1 MLKNIS
7 LLTIVLIIV
16 ISCSK
21 DDDTTDLGNNDD
33 FNRKAMLSNIADNI
47 IIPSYQDLNT
57 KLEVLVSTKDD
68 FITDPNTENLSAL
81 RTSWLNA
88 YKSWQFVEMF
98 NIGKAE
104 EISYHFQMNIY
115 PTNND
120 DIKNNI
126 SLGVADLEH
135 PNNND
140 AVGFPALDYMLYGIE
155 NTDSAILNKY
165 TIDPESENYKLYL
178 SDLVVQ
184 MKNLT
189 GIILN
194 DWTSSYR
201 DVFINSTSNTATS
214 GFNQFVNDYI
224 YYYEKGLRANKIGI
238 PAGNFSSNPLPNKV
252 EAFYN
257 KESSKILALDALNAI
272 QNLFN
277 GKSYNTNSLD
287 SSFSDY
293 LNYLNKPD
301 LVTLIN
307 NKLDL
312 AREKINLLDDD
323 FSMQINED
331 NTKMTNAY
339 DALQTVVV
347 LLKVDMLQA
356 FNISVDYVDADGD

>member
-7 LLTIVLIIV
+7 LLIIVLIMV

-115 PTNND
+115 PTNDD

-184 MKNLT
+184 MKSLT

-201 DVFINSTSNTATS
+201 DVFINSTSNTANS

-252 EAFYN
+252 EALYN
-257 KESSKILALDALNAI
+257 KESSKILALDALNAV

-293 LNYLNKPD
+293 LNYLNKSD

>member
-7 LLTIVLIIV
+7 LLIIVLIIV

-21 DDDTTDLGNNDD
+21 DDDTSGSQNNDD
-33 FNRKAMLSNIADNI
+33 FNREAMLSNIADNI

-57 KLEVLVSTKDD
+57 KLGVLVSTKDD
-68 FITDPNTENLSAL
+68 FITDPNLENLSSL

-115 PTNND
+115 PTNDD

-126 SLGVADLEH
+126 ALGDADLEH

-155 NTDSAILNKY
+155 NTDFAIIEKY
-165 TIDPESENYKLYL
+165 TSDPESENHKAYL
-178 SDLVVQ
+178 SDLTIQ
-184 MKNLT
+184 MKSLT
-189 GIILN
+189 ESVLN

-201 DVFINSTSNTATS
+201 SIFINSTSNTATS

-238 PAGNFSSNPLPNKV
+238 PAGNFSSSPLPNKV

-257 KESSKILALDALNAI
+257 KEISKILALEALSAV

-293 LNYLNKPD
+293 LIYLNRSD

-307 NKLDL
+307 DKLDL

-323 FSMQINED
+323 FFTQINED

>member
-1 MLKNIS
+1 MLKNIF
-7 LLTIVLIIV
+7 LLIIV
-16 ISCSK
+16 ITVLASCSK
-21 DDDTTDLGNNDD
+21 DDDTSGLENNDD
-33 FNRKAMLSNIADNI
+33 FNRVAMLSNIADNI

-57 KLEVLVSTKDD
+57 KLGVLVSTKDD
-68 FITDPNTENLSAL
+68 FITDPNSGNLSAL
-81 RTSWLNA
+81 RISWLNA

-115 PTNND
+115 PTNDD

-126 SLGVADLEH
+126 TSGDADLEH

-155 NTDSAILNKY
+155 NTDFAIIEKY
-165 TIDPESENYKLYL
+165 TSDPESENYKVYL
-178 SDLVVQ
+178 SDLVIQ

-189 GIILN
+189 ESVLN

-201 DVFINSTSNTATS
+201 NIFINSTSNTATS

-238 PAGNFSSNPLPNKV
+238 PAGNFSSSPLPNKV
-252 EAFYN
+252 EALYN
-257 KESSKILALDALNAI
+257 KESSKTLALEALNAV

-277 GKSYNTNSLD
+277 GKSYNTNSMD

-293 LNYLNKPD
+293 LIYLNKSD

-307 NKLDL
+307 EKLDL

-323 FSMQINED
+323 FYLQINED

-347 LLKVDMLQA
+347 LLKVDMLQV